1 MVRDAGICTS
11 DLLSHHLGRGR
22 LDGGAKQV
30 LDIARNRL
38 LMTSAL
44 FLIAFTVIG
53 ARLIDLTIMRD
64 GYKSRLT
71 QAAGLGIL
79 KKERADIID
88 RHGVLLATS
97 LTTSSLYANSRR
109 ILDANDAAKKLK
121 SALPNLDEKL
131 TLSRLISGRSFV
143 WIYRRLTPRQKY
155 AVNRLGVPGIY
166 FKDEESRVY
175 PHGNLAAHALGFSGI
190 DHHGLAGIERSMN
203 DELRESSKP
212 LKLTLDIRVQ
222 SILHEELSRAQ
233 EEYHAIGGAGLIVD
247 VRNGEVLALVSLP
260 DFDPNH
266 PGDIDDGASF
276 NRATQGVYEMG
287 STFKIFTT
295 AMALE
300 SGTVGLDGGYDA
312 TEPIHIGRFTI
323 RDYRPKRRWLTIPE
337 ILIYSSNIGAAKMAS
352 DVGTANQRAY
362 MRKLGMLTSSAIELP
377 EVGMPLVPSPWRKIN
392 TMTVAYGHGLAV
404 SPIQLA
410 TGVATMVNGGLFY
423 PSTLLPRAPRA
434 LEETKEAKTN
444 EHAPEAG
451 EPGSRVISPETSKQI
466 RRLMRLVVAK
476 GTGKKAAVNGY
487 LVGGKTGTAEKSAG
501 GGYSKKAL
509 LSSFVSAFP
518 MTAPRYV
525 LFVMLDEPKG
535 TKKTF
540 GYATGGWVA
549 APVVRRVIARAA
561 PMLGIPPIN
570 ESSPE
575 IQGEM
580 MVNITPR
587 GPSLASF

>member
-1 MVRDAGICTS
+1 M
-11 DLLSHHLGRGR
+11 
-22 LDGGAKQV
+22 
-30 LDIARNRL
+30 
-38 LMTSAL
+38 
-44 FLIAFTVIG
+44 
-53 ARLIDLTIMRD
+53 
-64 GYKSRLT
+64 
-71 QAAGLGIL
+71 
-79 KKERADIID
+79 
-88 RHGVLLATS
+88 
-97 LTTSSLYANSRR
+97 
-109 ILDANDAAKKLK
+109 
-121 SALPNLDEKL
+121 
-131 TLSRLISGRSFV
+131 
-143 WIYRRLTPRQKY
+143 
-155 AVNRLGVPGIY
+155 
-166 FKDEESRVY
+166 
-175 PHGNLAAHALGFSGI
+175 
-190 DHHGLAGIERSMN
+190 
-203 DELRESSKP
+203 
-212 LKLTLDIRVQ
+212 
-222 SILHEELSRAQ
+222 
-233 EEYHAIGGAGLIVD
+233 D
-247 VRNGEVLALVSLP
+247 VHNGEVLALVSLP

-266 PGDIDDGASF
+266 PGDIDGGASF
-276 NRATQGVYEMG
+276 NRTTQGVYEMG
-287 STFKIFTT
+287 STFKIFTA

-300 SGTVGLDGGYDA
+300 SGTVDLDGGYDA

-352 DVGTANQRAY
+352 DVGIASQRAF
-362 MRKLGMLTSSAIELP
+362 MRKLGMLTSAAIELP
-377 EVGMPLVPSPWRKIN
+377 EVGVPLVPSPWRKIN
-392 TMTVAYGHGLAV
+392 TMTVAYGYGLAV

-410 TGVATMVNGGLFY
+410 TGVATMVNGGIFY
-423 PSTLLPRAPRA
+423 PATLLPRSPRA
-434 LEETKEAKTN
+434 SEETEEAKTN

-476 GTGKKAAVNGY
+476 STGKKAAVNGY

-540 GYATGGWVA
+540 GYAGGGWVA
-549 APVVRRVIARAA
+549 APVVRRVIARIA
-561 PMLGIPPIN
+561 PMLGIPPVN

-575 IQGEM
+575 IQSEM